1 MHSNT
6 YLCNEVIIELF
17 YTNAG
22 VYSIDPRDIGD
33 EIAKV
38 KLLKKL
44 GQNADLDVEELN
56 QVKDIASI
64 TEPEMKNSKDNTS
77 SSKTELENIEPFT
90 PLRNEVVSCETDSSQ
105 NPEYYFMNISDA
117 QLYWLKQKFDMD
129 TI

>member
-33 EIAKV
+33 EIVKV

-105 NPEYYFMNISDA
+105 NPKYYFMNISDA
-117 QLYWLKQKFDMD
+117 QLY
-129 TI
+129 

>member
-1 MHSNT
+1 M
-6 YLCNEVIIELF
+6 F

-33 EIAKV
+33 EIVKV

-44 GQNADLDVEELN
+44 GQNADLDVKELN

-117 QLYWLKQKFDMD
+117 QLYWLKQKFDKV
-129 TI
+129 